1 MNFEDNFQPIKIL
14 AGERVFEL
22 LALRRTSNIF
32 GITEAPWAAA
42 AFQIEALVVQMESH
56 LNEWDAL
63 AIDETG
69 KVRLIRHNMSIY
81 DLQCKIPPDITGLQ
95 SNFFYNCTLCNAHIF
110 QCEHLRRQSHLDL
123 STTPT
128 ESESISACPECSGKV
143 QDLGGEMCFC
153 LDCKWESVAL
163 REL

>member
-1 MNFEDNFQPIKIL
+1 MNFEDGFQPIKIL

-42 AFQIEALVVQMESH
+42 AFQIEALVVQVESH

-69 KVRLIRHNMSIY
+69 KVRLIRHNIV
-81 DLQCKIPPDITGLQ
+81 
-95 SNFFYNCTLCNAHIF
+95 HI
-110 QCEHLRRQSHLDL
+110 
-123 STTPT
+123 
-128 ESESISACPECSGKV
+128 
-143 QDLGGEMCFC
+143 
-153 LDCKWESVAL
+153 
-163 REL
+163 